1 MSLTLQLRCRCALC
15 SAKLEAAAG
24 YTFSDILDVSEC
36 VLTTIEQRGNDHMD
50 ALKRVLMICPLLS
63 GPKSLLFW
71 TTKEFGN
78 GQEAQAGGDH
88 R

>member
-1 MSLTLQLRCRCALC
+1 VHSVLD
-15 SAKLEAAAG
+15 AKLEAAAG